1 MLFSTPETNLTVADL
16 LFQSLS
22 PQMIILRVAMG
33 SGWLKETMKELNTAL
48 VFAETATV
56 DEQSQGGFVTI
67 HLAEESI
74 SVPGTPA
81 GSPDVS
87 VRKQMSA
94 AGVISLV

>member
-1 MLFSTPETNLTVADL
+1 
-16 LFQSLS
+16 
-22 PQMIILRVAMG
+22 MIILRVAMG

-48 VFAETATV
+48 VFAETTTV
-56 DEQSQGGFVTI
+56 DEQSQGVCVTI
-67 HLAEESI
+67 HLAEEPI

-81 GSPDVS
+81 GTGNSDMS